1 MQREPDL
8 ITTFSKSVV
17 EDPDVL
23 HARLRRECPVA
34 LQQSDGG
41 PLQNGWLVT
50 RYDDIVAVA
59 RDTETFTQPVRW
71 PGQRRPPLESNP
83 PEHRQFRALLQPFF
97 LPGALAQFEPI
108 SRRIAVSLIEGLLD
122 GEGHGEGEGRDFAH
136 GLARPLPPQV
146 LLARLGQPLDD
157 WARIKDCSEASY
169 LQGSSDPADV
179 ATYEAANAYLWEYSH
194 CAVSERKRSPRDPK
208 SDLISAMLAGA
219 IDGAPV
225 AEALVAGMIRLLLA
239 AGHDSTT
246 SALGIC
252 LRFLA
257 EHADA
262 QQQLR
267 ARPEDIP
274 DAVEEILRLQAP
286 VVQMPRAVARDVE
299 LGGKS
304 LKQGDRVLLVFAS
317 GNRDEAKFEHPEQCR
332 LDRSP
337 NRHLSFGTG
346 IHVCI
351 GNGLARQEIKVALEE
366 LLARTER
373 FGLSSEPTREFW
385 HPYGATRLVLW
396 TKPSKARAIP

>member
-8 ITTFSKSVV
+8 VTTFSKSVI
-17 EDPDVL
+17 EDPAVL
-23 HARLRRECPVA
+23 HTRLRRECPVA

-108 SRRIAVSLIEGLLD
+108 SRQIAVSLIDALLEAD
-122 GEGHGEGEGRDFAH
+122 GGDFAH
-136 GLARPLPPQV
+136 GLARALPPQV

-157 WARIKDCSEASY
+157 WARIKECSEASY
-169 LQGSSDPADV
+169 LQGSNDPADIGI
-179 ATYEAANAYLWEYSH
+179 YEAANAYLWEYSH
-194 CAVSERKRSPRDPK
+194 AAVADRRRNPRDPK

-225 AEALVAGMIRLLLA
+225 EEALVAGMIRLLLA

-304 LKQGDRVLLVFAS
+304 LRQGDRVLLVFAS
-317 GNRDEAKFEHPEQCR
+317 GNRDETKFENPEQCR
-332 LDRSP
+332 LDRTP

-346 IHVCI
+346 IHVCV

-366 LLARTER
+366 LLARTET
-373 FGLSSEPTREFW
+373 FGLSGEPTREFW

-396 TKPSKARAIP
+396 AKPRQGR

>member
-8 ITTFSKSVV
+8 ITTFSKSVI
-17 EDPDVL
+17 EDPAVL

-59 RDTETFTQPVRW
+59 RDTETFTQPIRW

-97 LPGALAQFEPI
+97 LPGALAQFEPV
-108 SRRIAVSLIEGLLD
+108 SRRIAVSLIDALLEAEG
-122 GEGHGEGEGRDFAH
+122 GDFAH

-146 LLARLGQPLDD
+146 LLARLGQPLED

-169 LQGSSDPADV
+169 LQGSTDAADV
-179 ATYEAANAYLWEYSH
+179 GTYEAANAYLWQYSH
-194 CAVSERKRSPRDPK
+194 SAVSERKRNPRDAK
-208 SDLISAMLAGA
+208 GDLISAMLAGA
-219 IDGAPV
+219 IDAAPV
-225 AEALVAGMIRLLLA
+225 DEALIAGTIRLLLA

-246 SALGIC
+246 SAVGIC

-257 EHADA
+257 EHLDA
-262 QQQLR
+262 QQHLR
-267 ARPEDIP
+267 AKPEDIP
-274 DAVEEILRLQAP
+274 NAIEEILRLQAP
-286 VVQMPRAVARDVE
+286 VLQMPRAVNRDVD

-317 GNRDEAKFEHPEQCR
+317 GNRDEAKFENPEECH
-332 LDRSP
+332 LDRTP

-351 GNGLARQEIKVALEE
+351 GNGLARQEIRVALEE

-373 FGLSSEPTREFW
+373 FGLSGESTREFW
-385 HPYGATRLVLW
+385 HPYGATRLLLW
-396 TKPSKARAIP
+396 AKPSRTHAVSL

>member
-1 MQREPDL
+1 
-8 ITTFSKSVV
+8 
-17 EDPDVL
+17 
-23 HARLRRECPVA
+23 
-34 LQQSDGG
+34 
-41 PLQNGWLVT
+41 
-50 RYDDIVAVA
+50 
-59 RDTETFTQPVRW
+59 
-71 PGQRRPPLESNP
+71 
-83 PEHRQFRALLQPFF
+83 LLQPFF

-108 SRRIAVSLIEGLLD
+108 SRRIAVPLIEALLQ
-122 GEGHGEGEGRDFAH
+122 GEGRDFAH

-146 LLARLGQPLDD
+146 LLARLGQPVDD

-179 ATYEAANAYLWEYSH
+179 ATYEAANAYLWEYSYS
-194 CAVSERKRSPRDPK
+194 AVSERRRNPRDPK

-225 AEALVAGMIRLLLA
+225 DEALVAGMIRLLLA

-262 QQQLR
+262 QQHLR

-366 LLARTER
+366 LLARTES
-373 FGLSSEPTREFW
+373 FGLSGEPTREFW

-396 TKPSKARAIP
+396 TQPSEARAVP